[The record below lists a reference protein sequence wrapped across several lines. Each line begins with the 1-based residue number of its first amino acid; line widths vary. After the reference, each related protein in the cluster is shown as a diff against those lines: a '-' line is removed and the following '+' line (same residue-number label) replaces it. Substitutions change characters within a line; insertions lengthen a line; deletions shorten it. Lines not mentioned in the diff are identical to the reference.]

1 MGNAHIFIPPKCKIR
16 RGDQSHVCEFSIEL
30 DVLLVIFKEQGNRSS
45 QMLGQIDTMYYQK
58 KEYNAER
65 LPHLQDG
72 PKNEEIIRDSVSQSL

>member
-1 MGNAHIFIPPKCKIR
+1 
-16 RGDQSHVCEFSIEL
+16 
-30 DVLLVIFKEQGNRSS
+30 
-45 QMLGQIDTMYYQK
+45 MLGQIDTMYYQK